1 MEISQKIAVV
11 TGASSGLGA
20 AFADALVAKG
30 AIVYGLARNLDKLNA
45 LQEQLG
51 KTFIPVKMDI
61 TDQKAIV
68 AWVKKTFS
76 DAHIPNI
83 LINNA
88 GAGFFNKID
97 ELPLQHWHD
106 MINTNLNGV
115 FYISSNIVPLMKMNN
130 ASCHIINI
138 GSILGKTTRPDSAAY
153 SATKYGIQGF
163 SEALSKE
170 LRTHNIKVTCVNP
183 GSIETRFFEQSGIQ
197 PHSNMLQPNEIASLI
212 IHIIETP
219 CNMLIDE
226 ITLRPLQ
233 PKMNQGEQK
242 EPSSPVCYANSSEVR
257 KEFRAEEQFKAK
269 LVSIQIEQKDNP
281 KLNIDD
287 EQNLHKKNI

>member
-20 AFADALVAKG
+20 ALAGALVTKD
-30 AIVYGLARNLDKLNA
+30 AIVYGLARNLDKLDA
-45 LQEQLG
+45 LQKQLG
-51 KTFIPVKMDI
+51 KSFIPVKMDI

-76 DAHIPNI
+76 DGLLPNI

-88 GAGFFNKID
+88 GAGYFNKID
-97 ELPLQHWHD
+97 ELPLQQWHD

-115 FYISSNIVPLMKMNN
+115 FYISSNLVPLMKKNN

-170 LRTHNIKVTCVNP
+170 LRTCNIKVTCVNP
-183 GSIETRFFEQSGIQ
+183 GSIETHFFEQSGIE
-197 PHSNMLQPNEIASLI
+197 PHSNMLQPKDLAALI
-212 IHIIETP
+212 IHVLETP
-219 CNMLIDE
+219 DNMLIDE

-233 PKMNQGEQK
+233 PKLKQEEQR

-257 KEFRAEEQFKAK
+257 KEFRDEGPPLKAK
-269 LVSIQIEQKDNP
+269 FVSTHIKPKDEPN
-281 KLNIDD
+281 
-287 EQNLHKKNI
+287 

>member
-20 AFADALVAKG
+20 ALIHALVAKG
-30 AIVYGLARNLDKLNA
+30 ATVYGLARNLEKLDA
-45 LQEQLG
+45 LQKQLG
-51 KTFIPVKMDI
+51 KTFFPVQMDI
-61 TDQKAIV
+61 TNQKAMA

-76 DAHIPNI
+76 DAYIPNI
-83 LINNA
+83 LINKA
-88 GAGFFNKID
+88 GVGYFNKID

-115 FYISSNIVPLMKMNN
+115 FYISSNIVPLMKKNT

-153 SATKYGIQGF
+153 SASKYGIQGF

-170 LRTHNIKVTCVNP
+170 LRAYNIKVTCVNP
-183 GSIETRFFEQSGIQ
+183 GSIETRFFEQSGIEA
-197 PHSNMLQPNEIASLI
+197 HSNMLQPKDIAAFI
-212 IHIIETP
+212 IHVLETP

-233 PKMNQGEQK
+233 PKMNQEEQK

-257 KEFRAEEQFKAK
+257 KEFRDDDPLKVK
-269 LVSIQIEQKDNP
+269 YLPTPIKPKDKPN
-281 KLNIDD
+281 
-287 EQNLHKKNI
+287 